1 MMLYDVLWCC
11 MMLYDVIAVD
21 FIPELCV
28 FQLNAK
34 LKPSYIPCCG
44 IFPLESGH
52 LGVKTTSQVMN
63 RRRWP
68 DIGTAFIKRISN
80 DPDKEVNCLDNDHK
94 KSLYS
99 GNLVE

>member
-34 LKPSYIPCCG
+34 LKPSYIPRCG
-44 IFPLESGH
+44 IFCLEFS
-52 LGVKTTSQVMN
+52 TTG
-63 RRRWP
+63 
-68 DIGTAFIKRISN
+68 DGG
-80 DPDKEVNCLDNDHK
+80 DHFP
-94 KSLYS
+94 
-99 GNLVE
+99 

>member
-34 LKPSYIPCCG
+34 LKPSYIPRCR
-44 IFPLESGH
+44 IFIINVTKKFLEKNFIIMREKFKFQKIFERK
-52 LGVKTTSQVMN
+52 LGPN
-63 RRRWP
+63 
-68 DIGTAFIKRISN
+68 
-80 DPDKEVNCLDNDHK
+80 
-94 KSLYS
+94 
-99 GNLVE
+99 

>member
-34 LKPSYIPCCG
+34 LKPSYIPRCG
-44 IFPLESGH
+44 IF
-52 LGVKTTSQVMN
+52 
-63 RRRWP
+63 
-68 DIGTAFIKRISN
+68 ISLFGYLFN
-80 DPDKEVNCLDNDHK
+80 QIFLILLFVLIFF
-94 KSLYS
+94 
-99 GNLVE
+99 

>member
-34 LKPSYIPCCG
+34 LKPSYILRCG
-44 IFPLESGH
+44 IFITSFTGNTVE
-52 LGVKTTSQVMN
+52 VCSQV
-63 RRRWP
+63 
-68 DIGTAFIKRISN
+68 IHT
-80 DPDKEVNCLDNDHK
+80 
-94 KSLYS
+94 
-99 GNLVE
+99 VE

>member
-34 LKPSYIPCCG
+34 LKPSYIPRCG
-44 IFPLESGH
+44 IFTHG
-52 LGVKTTSQVMN
+52 LGKILQ
-63 RRRWP
+63 
-68 DIGTAFIKRISN
+68 KRIFS
-80 DPDKEVNCLDNDHK
+80 KLT
-94 KSLYS
+94 
-99 GNLVE
+99 

>member
-34 LKPSYIPCCG
+34 LKPSYIPRCG
-44 IFPLESGH
+44 IFH
-52 LGVKTTSQVMN
+52 VFVQVFTSA
-63 RRRWP
+63 RRS
-68 DIGTAFIKRISN
+68 ICCIVGLS
-80 DPDKEVNCLDNDHK
+80 VCLSRTICHARV
-94 KSLYS
+94 LT
-99 GNLVE
+99 L

>member
-34 LKPSYIPCCG
+34 LKPSYIPRCG
-44 IFPLESGH
+44 IFQNGF
-52 LGVKTTSQVMN
+52 VMTFTSVN
-63 RRRWP
+63 RLM
-68 DIGTAFIKRISN
+68 GGST
-80 DPDKEVNCLDNDHK
+80 
-94 KSLYS
+94 
-99 GNLVE
+99 

>member
-34 LKPSYIPCCG
+34 LKPSYIPHCG
-44 IFPLESGH
+44 IFVQGTKYPLS
-52 LGVKTTSQVMN
+52 
-63 RRRWP
+63 
-68 DIGTAFIKRISN
+68 
-80 DPDKEVNCLDNDHK
+80 VN
-94 KSLYS
+94 KSLFTLFFLLIKDPTPNSLDSVHILFY
-99 GNLVE
+99 

>member
-34 LKPSYIPCCG
+34 LKPSYILRCG
-44 IFPLESGH
+44 IFL
-52 LGVKTTSQVMN
+52 M
-63 RRRWP
+63 R
-68 DIGTAFIKRISN
+68 IFINYFFKNKLSMRKQDSM
-80 DPDKEVNCLDNDHK
+80 
-94 KSLYS
+94 
-99 GNLVE
+99 